1 MWRNRTVVLVALTSL
16 FTDISSEMVYPLL
29 PLFVTGTLGAS
40 RTALGLIEGVAESIA
55 QLLRV
60 FSGIWSDRL
69 GRRQALAAGGYAGS
83 AVGKLL
89 LFVAGSWLW
98 VFGARVIDRLGK
110 AVRSAP
116 RDALI
121 ADAVP
126 ASERGRA
133 YGFHRAM
140 DTLGALVGIL
150 LAYFILG
157 RAGAEIRQVLLI
169 AVIPALLGV
178 LCIGAVRDVRPA
190 AAAQR
195 PPERF
200 RPLVAWAAL
209 PPRLKAYLAV
219 VLLFTI
225 GNSSN
230 QFLVLRA
237 AGLGFDTRSVLLLY
251 LAYNVVY
258 LLASYPA
265 GKLSDRI
272 GRRALLV
279 GGYAAYGGTYLGLA
293 LVGELPAAGAT
304 IAVWGLFA
312 AYGLHLGLTEG
323 VEKALLVDLAPRQ
336 LRATVLGLNA
346 TVIGL
351 ALLPASLIAGLLWDS
366 VGASA
371 PFYVGAAAGLLA
383 AVAMRKLL

>member
-40 RTALGLIEGVAESIA
+40 RTALGLIEGVAESVA

-60 FSGIWSDRL
+60 FSGVWSDRL
-69 GRRQALAAGGYAGS
+69 GRRQVLAAGGYGGS
-83 AVGKLL
+83 AAGKLL
-89 LFVAGSWLW
+89 LFVAGSWPW
-98 VFGARVIDRLGK
+98 VFAARVIDRLGK

-126 ASERGRA
+126 ATQRGQA
-133 YGFHRAM
+133 YGFHRTM
-140 DTLGALVGIL
+140 DTLGALVGVL
-150 LAYFILG
+150 LAYLILG
-157 RAGAEIRQVLLI
+157 RTGTEIRHVLLI
-169 AVIPALLGV
+169 AVIPALFGV
-178 LCIGAVRDVRPA
+178 LCIGAVRDVQAPA
-190 AAAQR
+190 TI
-195 PPERF
+195 PPPAERF
-200 RPLVAWAAL
+200 RPPAAWAAL
-209 PPRLKAYLAV
+209 PRRLKVYLAIV
-219 VLLFTI
+219 FLFTI

-237 AGLGFDTRSVLLLY
+237 SGLGFDARGVLLLY
-251 LAYNVVY
+251 LAYNIVY
-258 LLASYPA
+258 MLASYPA

-279 GGYAAYGGTYLGLA
+279 GGYAAYGATYLGLA
-293 LVGELPAAGAT
+293 LVDALSAAGAA
-304 IAVWGLFA
+304 IAIWGLFA
-312 AYGLHLGLTEG
+312 VYGLHLGLTEG
-323 VEKALLVDLAPRQ
+323 VEKALLVDLAPED

-366 VGASA
+366 VGAAA

-383 AVAMRKLL
+383 AAAMHKLL